1 MIMGVTGSGKTTVG
15 EALARRL
22 GWEFADAD
30 DFHSVANKRK
40 IHEGVALTDADRAPW
55 LAALHARVAEWVATG
70 RDAVLACSALKDA
83 YRRTIALGGEP
94 RVVYLKGTYEFIA
107 GRLAQRHGHFAGVSI
122 LASQFEALEEPG
134 DAAVTVELESPTTG
148 ARPVEEIVN
157 EIVTRLRLA

>member
-1 MIMGVTGSGKTTVG
+1 MVMGVTGSGKTTVG

-30 DFHSVANKRK
+30 DFHSAANKRK
-40 IHEGVALTDADRAPW
+40 IHDGVALTDADREPW
-55 LAALHARVAEWVATG
+55 LLALHGRVAAWDAGG

-83 YRRTIALGGEP
+83 YRRTIAVDGEP

-107 GRLAQRHGHFAGVSI
+107 ARLAERYGHFAGVSI
-122 LASQFEALEEPG
+122 LASQFEALEEPR
-134 DAAVTVELESPTTG
+134 DAAVTVELESAAMG
-148 ARPVEEIVN
+148 ARPVAEIVD

>member
-1 MIMGVTGSGKTTVG
+1 MVMGVTGSGKTTVG

-30 DFHSVANKRK
+30 DFHSAANKRK

-55 LAALHARVAEWVATG
+55 LAALHERVAEWVAGG

-83 YRRTIALGGEP
+83 YRRTIACGDEP

-107 GRLAQRHGHFAGVSI
+107 GRLAQRHGHFAGVAI
-122 LASQFEALEEPG
+122 LASQFEALEEPR
-134 DAAVTVELESPTTG
+134 DAAVTVELERAGS
-148 ARPVEEIVN
+148 AEKIVD

>member
-1 MIMGVTGSGKTTVG
+1 MIMGVTGSGKTMVG

-30 DFHSVANKRK
+30 DFHSAANKQK

-55 LAALHARVAEWVATG
+55 LAALHARVAEWVAGG
-70 RDAVLACSALKDA
+70 RDAVLACSALKEA
-83 YRRTIALGGEP
+83 YRRTIAVGGEP
-94 RVVYLKGTYEFIA
+94 RVVYLRGSYEFIA

-134 DAAVTVELESPTTG
+134 DAAVTVELESRTTG

>member
-30 DFHSVANKRK
+30 DFHSAANKRK
-40 IHEGVALTDADRAPW
+40 IHDGVALTDADREPW
-55 LAALHARVAEWVATG
+55 LLALHGRVAEWAADG

-83 YRRTIALGGEP
+83 YRRTIAVDGEP
-94 RVVYLKGTYEFIA
+94 RVVYLRGTYEFIA
-107 GRLAQRHGHFAGVSI
+107 ARLAQRHGHFAGVSI
-122 LASQFEALEEPG
+122 LKSQFEALEEPR

-148 ARPVEEIVN
+148 ARPVEEIVS
-157 EIVTRLRLA
+157 EIMTRLRLA

>member
-30 DFHSVANKRK
+30 DFHSASNKRK
-40 IHEGVALTDADRAPW
+40 IHEGVALTDADREPW
-55 LAALHARVAEWVATG
+55 LLALHGRVAEWILAG
-70 RDAVLACSALKDA
+70 RDAVLACSALKDT
-83 YRRTIALGGEP
+83 YRRTIAEGDEP

-107 GRLAQRHGHFAGVSI
+107 ARLAQRHGHFAGVSI

-134 DAAVTVELESPTTG
+134 DAAVTVELESAAG
-148 ARPVEEIVN
+148 ARTAEEIVD

>member
-30 DFHSVANKRK
+30 DFHSAANKQK

-55 LAALHARVAEWVATG
+55 LAALHARVAEWVAGG
-70 RDAVLACSALKDA
+70 RDAVLACSALKRA
-83 YRRTIALGGEP
+83 YRRTIAVGEP
-94 RVVYLKGTYEFIA
+94 RVVYLRGSYEFIA